1 MPCATSTTRS
11 ARTSPKRAIWSSEA
25 CAEGRRRYF
34 PRHARRC
41 SSFSESIETPRRR
54 RHLPLQPRAGPH
66 RPCIAPH
73 FSPRVLVEGQK
84 DFGPGTLRR
93 PHAPVRHAAAGAGH
107 QPPVRGHDARGAG
120 RGFRGRDPLL
130 GPRAL
135 AGLRRPPRCRLDRA
149 RDEARLRA
157 LRSGVPGNSQDRGSS
172 RLANQRA
179 CSAFPGPC
187 RLCVRLGHARH
198 PALPAAVERGARGL
212 PAIPH
217 YAADSRRAD
226 RAGGRPRRSPSE
238 PPREGSCVHGARRIG
253 RRKAPRHVRVAPG
266 GLEVPALRAG
276 EPGFPLQL
284 DRRGGAAA
292 PRGGLRRGRRTLG
305 SPRHAR
311 KGKHMMFEGFSR
323 RRIRTSGASINLV
336 AGGEGPPVL
345 LLHGYPETHAM
356 WHKVAPRLAREYTVV
371 CPDLRGYGDS
381 SKPKGLSDHSNYS
394 KRAMALDMA
403 QVMAALGHDRFHV
416 VGHDR
421 GGRVGHRLARDH
433 GSRVRSLTVLDIS
446 PTLKMYESTD
456 MQFAKA
462 YYHWFFLI
470 QQAPLPER
478 MLAGLGPFYIF
489 KRLGRGK
496 SGLRHFSKKAM
507 AEYVRAFRDPRTV
520 HATCEDYRAAAGI
533 DLIHDR
539 QDLRKKLKM
548 PLLAL
553 WGKHGVVE
561 ALFDCLADWREVAAD
576 VRGRALNCGHFIP
589 EEKPNDLVAE
599 LRRFWGALGR
609 EA

>member
-1 MPCATSTTRS
+1 MPCATSTTRT

-41 SSFSESIETPRRR
+41 SSFSESIETPRRQ
-54 RHLPLQPRAGPH
+54 RHLPLQPRAGPY
-66 RPCIAPH
+66 RPRIAPRIQEKLS
-73 FSPRVLVEGQK
+73 FKSPPNIGAR
-84 DFGPGTLRR
+84 TLRDSH
-93 PHAPVRHAAAGAGH
+93 PPLRHAAAGAGH
-107 QPPVRGHDARGAG
+107 RPPVRGHDARGAG

-157 LRSGVPGNSQDRGSS
+157 LRSGVPGNSQDLGSS

-238 PPREGSCVHGARRIG
+238 PPREGPCVHGARRIG

-356 WHKVAPRLAREYTVV
+356 
-371 CPDLRGYGDS
+371 
-381 SKPKGLSDHSNYS
+381 
-394 KRAMALDMA
+394 
-403 QVMAALGHDRFHV
+403 AALGHDRFHV

-496 SGLRHFSKKAM
+496 SGLKHFSKKAM

-520 HATCEDYRAAAGI
+520 HATCEDYRAAASI

-599 LRRFWGALGR
+599 LRRFWGAR
-609 EA
+609 D